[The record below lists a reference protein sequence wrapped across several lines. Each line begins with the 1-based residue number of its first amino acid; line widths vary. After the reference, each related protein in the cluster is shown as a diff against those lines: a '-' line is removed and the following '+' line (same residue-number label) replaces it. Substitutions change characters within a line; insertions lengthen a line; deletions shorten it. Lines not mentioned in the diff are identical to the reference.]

1 MTTRRARLLGALVA
15 VGLVA
20 VASCGDDD
28 NAGKATTTSGTE
40 AVKSETTTSPATS
53 APGTSGPSS
62 PSTSSGSTATTTAS
76 TTAESL
82 SPGVR
87 TSKDDGEP
95 VRGGT
100 LVYGL
105 DADTANPW
113 APYRSSLAGSG
124 NLVISLVTDSLFTVT
139 DAGETV
145 PLLVQSFEHS
155 ADYTQWTMHIR
166 DGIKFQDGSPLDGAA
181 VKFNMETCIYSPL
194 AGPALSTIDHVE
206 ASGQDVTVFT
216 RGGPWVA
223 FPDYFVGAGCGYM
236 MSAKWL
242 ATLPD
247 VPQRNPQS
255 AAYDDALAAIPAS
268 GDSAKPVGLG
278 PFTFVSYTPGNGNV
292 FKAVRNDDYWRGPK
306 GITGEDLPYLDEVDA
321 VVSVDEE
328 SRSNAVRAGD
338 FDVMLTANADTI
350 NRFLDDSSF
359 KLDSSTRYAATAYI
373 MLNVAQ
379 GDLDPNGANA
389 KSPLL
394 NLDCRKALAS
404 GIDRE
409 RIAKERGAGLDPVAN
424 GPFSPG
430 SVGYLH
436 DTGYPSYDPDTA
448 KAEMATCLKALG
460 TDHIEFSFSTTNDP
474 YNVETNTLIAS
485 MWTDL
490 FGDQVRTSI
499 TAIEQG
505 QYIGLALTGAFN
517 AIGWISHA
525 GYDPDQQRLWWQST
539 SASPVGALALNFGRF
554 RDADMDKALDTI
566 KSNPDPA
573 ARKTAAEEVNRIF
586 GKQVYNLW
594 FTWVLGGIISRPY
607 VNGVQRNILP
617 DGTKGV
623 GLSSAVRHS
632 VTQMW
637 CTNGKCE

>member
-1 MTTRRARLLGALVA
+1 
-15 VGLVA
+15 
-20 VASCGDDD
+20 
-28 NAGKATTTSGTE
+28 
-40 AVKSETTTSPATS
+40 
-53 APGTSGPSS
+53 
-62 PSTSSGSTATTTAS
+62 
-76 TTAESL
+76 
-82 SPGVR
+82 VR

-105 DADTANPW
+105 DADTANGW

-145 PLLVQSFEHS
+145 PLLVQSVEHND
-155 ADYTQWTMHIR
+155 DYTQWTMHIR

-181 VKFNMETCIYSPL
+181 VKFNIDSCVYAPL
-194 AGPALSTIDHVE
+194 SGPALSTIDHVE

-216 RGGPWVA
+216 KGGPWVV

-236 MSAKWL
+236 MSAEWL
-242 ATLPD
+242 ATLSD

-255 AAYDDALAAIPAS
+255 PAYDAALAATPAS
-268 GDSAKPVGLG
+268 GDPAKPVGLG
-278 PFTFVSYTPGNGNV
+278 PFTFVSYTPGNGNA

-328 SRSNAVRAGD
+328 SRSNSVRAGD
-338 FDVMLTANADTI
+338 FDLMLTANADTI

-359 KLDSSTRYAATAYI
+359 KLDSSTHYAATAYI
-373 MLNVAQ
+373 LLNVAQ

-394 NLDCRKALAS
+394 NIDCRKALAY
-404 GIDRE
+404 GIDRD
-409 RIAKERGAGLDPVAN
+409 RVAKERGAGLAPVAN
-424 GPFSPG
+424 GPFPPG
-430 SVGYLH
+430 SVGYLQ
-436 DTGYPSYDPDTA
+436 DTGYPGYDPDTA

-460 TDHIEFSFSTTNDP
+460 TDHIEFSFNTTNDP

-499 TAIEQG
+499 TAFEQG

-517 AIGWISHA
+517 AIGAINHA

-539 SASPVGALALNFGRF
+539 SALPIGTLALNFGRF

-573 ARKTAAEEVNRIF
+573 ARRAAAEEVNRIF
-586 GKQVYNLW
+586 GKQVYNLF

-623 GLSSAVRHS
+623 GLSAAVRHS
-632 VTQMW
+632 VTEMW